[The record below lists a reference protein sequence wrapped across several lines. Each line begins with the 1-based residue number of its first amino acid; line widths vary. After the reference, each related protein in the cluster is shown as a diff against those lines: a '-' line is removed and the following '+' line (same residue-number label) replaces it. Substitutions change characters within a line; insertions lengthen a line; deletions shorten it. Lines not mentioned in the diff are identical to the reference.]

1 MGDAYLSLINPL
13 SSQILALVTSLTK
26 DGYDLLQGVKAAA
39 AKLSSNLTAIEAM
52 LKTAEEKQL
61 EETHL
66 SDWLGKLKIAVWDV
80 EDVLETFETDVSLWK
95 RKQEVC
101 GFKSPFSLSKTSFEY
116 DAANRIKTVTSKLG
130 LIAEEKR
137 FQLDVNVDVRRPLK
151 KLPTSSSSV
160 ETACVFGREDDKENI
175 VDLLLSD
182 ESDQQK
188 NVSLFPIVGMGG
200 LGKTTLARLVYDD
213 SRVVKHFELRMWVPV
228 TIDFNLTEIM
238 REMMHLGS
246 DLSPS
251 LVELRCR
258 EFLRGKRFFLVL
270 DDVWSVDYNDD
281 WKPLLQLLE
290 IAQFGSKVLVTT
302 QNQKI
307 AEIIETQPAYLL
319 DCLPENE
326 CWSLFK
332 SIAFRGG
339 NLPSLVQNDLE
350 NIGREILSKCN
361 GLPLAV
367 KGMGNILRGNVDI
380 SNWQKV
386 MNSSV
391 MDLENS
397 KNSLNILATI
407 KWSYYYLP
415 SHLKQCF
422 AYCSIFPK
430 GYKFDKK
437 ELVKLWMAQGFIHSE
452 QERTEKIGMEYFDE
466 LLARFFFQHS
476 NIDDLQYGMHDI
488 IHDLAQSVSNTYCCQ
503 VKDMKSCSFSED
515 YRHVSLLCEDIEQ
528 SSLKIIRCSKK
539 LRTLLLPGDHSK
551 DFGQA
556 LKKIFHTLRYIRT
569 LDLSSSTLLH
579 LPKSI
584 EELKLLRYLDLSK
597 TKIKLLPDSICN
609 LYNLQ
614 TLKLLDCPWLSAL
627 PKDLGKLVS
636 LHYLELD
643 EIFWFKCKSLP
654 PRIGKLTSLHTLP
667 EFRVG
672 CKTGYRIEELKDMAY
687 LTGTLHISMLENA
700 VNAAEAKLSE
710 KENLQKLVFEWSSAE
725 IKLHDQAAEEILENM
740 VPHTNIKELQICNYT
755 GTGFPTWMRDGV
767 LQNLVIVTLKHCTK
781 SKTLTLGQLPHLEAL
796 NMEGLLALEEW
807 PTVRCP
813 SLDRLKICNCPELRK
828 LPDIFHKLRT
838 LEIRRC
844 NSLKVL
850 PVAPCLKSL
859 MAVDNPNLE
868 DQNEVMLP
876 SESEGEISSLL
887 KLVDLRIE
895 NCPKLSALPGV
906 SKRAGDKQV

>member
-466 LLARFFFQHS
+466 LLA
-476 NIDDLQYGMHDI
+476 
-488 IHDLAQSVSNTYCCQ
+488 
-503 VKDMKSCSFSED
+503 
-515 YRHVSLLCEDIEQ
+515 
-528 SSLKIIRCSKK
+528 
-539 LRTLLLPGDHSK
+539 
-551 DFGQA
+551 
-556 LKKIFHTLRYIRT
+556 
-569 LDLSSSTLLH
+569 
-579 LPKSI
+579 
-584 EELKLLRYLDLSK
+584 
-597 TKIKLLPDSICN
+597 
-609 LYNLQ
+609 
-614 TLKLLDCPWLSAL
+614 
-627 PKDLGKLVS
+627 
-636 LHYLELD
+636 
-643 EIFWFKCKSLP
+643 
-654 PRIGKLTSLHTLP
+654 
-667 EFRVG
+667 
-672 CKTGYRIEELKDMAY
+672 
-687 LTGTLHISMLENA
+687 
-700 VNAAEAKLSE
+700 
-710 KENLQKLVFEWSSAE
+710 SAE

-755 GTGFPTWMRDGV
+755 GTGFPTWMRDGL

-850 PVAPCLKSL
+850 PEAPCLKSL

>member
-503 VKDMKSCSFSED
+503 
-515 YRHVSLLCEDIEQ
+515 
-528 SSLKIIRCSKK
+528 
-539 LRTLLLPGDHSK
+539 
-551 DFGQA
+551 
-556 LKKIFHTLRYIRT
+556 
-569 LDLSSSTLLH
+569 
-579 LPKSI
+579 
-584 EELKLLRYLDLSK
+584 
-597 TKIKLLPDSICN
+597 
-609 LYNLQ
+609 
-614 TLKLLDCPWLSAL
+614 
-627 PKDLGKLVS
+627 
-636 LHYLELD
+636 
-643 EIFWFKCKSLP
+643 
-654 PRIGKLTSLHTLP
+654 
-667 EFRVG
+667 
-672 CKTGYRIEELKDMAY
+672 
-687 LTGTLHISMLENA
+687 
-700 VNAAEAKLSE
+700 LSE

-755 GTGFPTWMRDGV
+755 GTGFPTWMRDGL

-850 PVAPCLKSL
+850 PEAPCLKSL